1 MVAPFAQRLRP
12 LGSNVFDR
20 MDQAK
25 QDARQAGL
33 DLIDLSLGSSDLLP
47 PAEALT
53 TVQSAL
59 SDPDTYGYTLFHD
72 TAAFRQACAKWY
84 EDKFGLAVDPE
95 TEVLPLI
102 GSQQGTALLP
112 LALLNPG
119 DVALL
124 TDPGYPSHVGGI
136 HLAGGIPYFLPL
148 VAEHGFLPQWDEIP
162 AEVCRQAR
170 LLVLSYPHNPTT
182 ATATAEFWQQTLEF
196 CRQHEIVLAHDFPY
210 VDWCFDGR
218 VAPSALQADPQK
230 TCAIEFFSLS
240 KSYHMG
246 GFRVGYA
253 IGNRDLI
260 RALRLVKSTI
270 DFHQYQGILRGA
282 AAALATPETF
292 LHHWRQVYR
301 ERRDTAVAA
310 LHHIGWPVPLPEAT
324 MYLWAPLPTG
334 YGGSSGQFCLDLVKA
349 TGVALSPGS
358 GFGSRGE
365 GYVRFALVVE
375 GSRLQEAIKRI
386 GYFLEGSLKNP
397 GAEFE

>member
-1 MVAPFAQRLRP
+1 MLAPLAHRLYP
-12 LGSNVFDR
+12 LGSNVFDQ

-25 QDARQAGL
+25 REARQAGL
-33 DLIDLSLGSSDLLP
+33 DLIDLSLGSSDLFP
-47 PAEALT
+47 PPEALA

-59 SDPDTYGYTLFHD
+59 SDPATYGYTLFHD
-72 TAAFRQACAKWY
+72 TAAFRAACAKWY
-84 EDKFGLAVDPE
+84 EGKFGLEIDPE

-136 HLAGGIPYFLPL
+136 HLAGGIPYYLPL
-148 VAEHGFLPQWDEIP
+148 LAENHFLPQWDRIPEEI
-162 AEVCRQAR
+162 AQQAR

-182 ATATAEFWQQTLEF
+182 ATVTPEFWQETLHF
-196 CRQHEIVLAHDFPY
+196 CRQHQLVLAHDFPY
-210 VDWCFDGR
+210 VDWRFDGQ
-218 VAPSALQADPQK
+218 VAPSALQADPDK
-230 TCAIEFFSLS
+230 TCTIEFFSLS

-246 GFRVGYA
+246 GFRVAYA

-282 AAALATPETF
+282 AAALAAPETF

-310 LHHIGWPVPLPEAT
+310 LHDIGWPVPVPEAT
-324 MYLWAPLPTG
+324 MYLWAPLPAS
-334 YGGSSGQFCLDLVKA
+334 YRGSSGQFCLDLVKT

-358 GFGSRGE
+358 GFGPSGE

-375 GSRLQEAIKRI
+375 GSRLQEAVGRI
-386 GYFLEGSLKNP
+386 GHFLAGGYPQESLS
-397 GAEFE
+397 